1 MYNPTYTHMDSE
13 RNMSR
18 EMALILWSISS
29 RTILLQHCCYAK
41 PYRKSAQLWMQLYAI
56 QYIKSFTMLVV
67 LVSLKIAHGMASLIR
82 KIYRAGKIN
91 DLFICFQF
99 MCVCKIGGQQRFFLK
114 YVLVWHNIFGK
125 IFLSSEERDTAMEN
139 QKRFCNIIRLAA
151 MVLQ

>member
-1 MYNPTYTHMDSE
+1 
-13 RNMSR
+13 
-18 EMALILWSISS
+18 
-29 RTILLQHCCYAK
+29 
-41 PYRKSAQLWMQLYAI
+41 
-56 QYIKSFTMLVV
+56 MLVV

-91 DLFICFQF
+91 DLFICFYF
-99 MCVCKIGGQQRFFLK
+99 MCVRLEVSKGFFLK